1 MHSLRDK
8 VNTYHMPENVL
19 GNILESLEACVTEDI
34 ALVLLQSQLAF
45 LVQWF
50 STCGSLPLHDSDDLF
65 MREVWQPLLWA
76 FPALTKSSVSY
87 WKLKLIS
94 LFKCL
99 LTVPL
104 VALPPCFHQSP
115 INQVHSHCKR
125 TSDLAIKFMS
135 ILLLCLNKAWVGF
148 TLCYNMIA

>member
-8 VNTYHMPENVL
+8 VNTYHMPKNVL
-19 GNILESLEACVTEDI
+19 GNILEYLETCVTGDI
-34 ALVLLQSQLAF
+34 APVLLQSQLAF

-50 STCGSLPLHDSDDLF
+50 LTCGSLPLHDSDDLF
-65 MREVWQPLLWA
+65 TREGWQPPLST

-87 WKLKLIS
+87 WKLKLTS

-104 VALPPCFHQSP
+104 VALPPCFHQSRLYLNT
-115 INQVHSHCKR
+115 INQVHSLCKR
-125 TSDLAIKFMS
+125 SSDFPI
-135 ILLLCLNKAWVGF
+135 
-148 TLCYNMIA
+148 